1 MVMHVTNTD
10 NPVDFPV
17 DEKEY
22 DPVIDALQGK
32 IDALW
37 RITQGNM
44 NIGLMGIMDD
54 IRLEQIDQLKEA
66 IKMWE
71 NRE

>member
-1 MVMHVTNTD
+1 MTEEK
-10 NPVDFPV
+10 DF
-17 DEKEY
+17 

-37 RITQGNM
+37 KLTESNM
-44 NIGLMGIMDD
+44 RMDMFNIMDD
-54 IRLEQIDQLKEA
+54 IRLKHIDQLKEA
-66 IKMWE
+66 IHMWE

>member
-1 MVMHVTNTD
+1 MTEEK
-10 NPVDFPV
+10 DF
-17 DEKEY
+17 

-37 RITQGNM
+37 KLTESNM
-44 NIGLMGIMDD
+44 RMNMFNIMDD
-54 IRLEQIDQLKEA
+54 IRLQHIDQLKQA
-66 IKMWE
+66 IHMWE

>member
-1 MVMHVTNTD
+1 MKIMTEEE
-10 NPVDFPV
+10 DF
-17 DEKEY
+17 

-37 RITQGNM
+37 KLTESNM
-44 NIGLMGIMDD
+44 RMDMFNIMDD
-54 IRLEQIDQLKEA
+54 IRLQHIDQLKEA
-66 IKMWE
+66 IHMWE

>member
-1 MVMHVTNTD
+1 MTE
-10 NPVDFPV
+10 
-17 DEKEY
+17 EKQF

-37 RITQGNM
+37 KLTESNM
-44 NIGLMGIMDD
+44 RMDMFNIMDD
-54 IRLEQIDQLKEA
+54 IRLEHIDQLKQA
-66 IKMWE
+66 IYMWE

>member
-1 MVMHVTNTD
+1 MTEEK
-10 NPVDFPV
+10 DF
-17 DEKEY
+17 

-37 RITQGNM
+37 KLTESNM
-44 NIGLMGIMDD
+44 HMNMFNIMDD
-54 IRLEQIDQLKEA
+54 IRLQHIDQLKEA
-66 IKMWE
+66 IHMWE

>member
-1 MVMHVTNTD
+1 MTEEK
-10 NPVDFPV
+10 DF
-17 DEKEY
+17 

-37 RITQGNM
+37 KLTESNM
-44 NIGLMGIMDD
+44 RMNMFNIMDD
-54 IRLEQIDQLKEA
+54 IRLQHIDQLKEA
-66 IKMWE
+66 IYMWE

>member
-1 MVMHVTNTD
+1 MTEEK
-10 NPVDFPV
+10 DF
-17 DEKEY
+17 

-37 RITQGNM
+37 KLTESNM
-44 NIGLMGIMDD
+44 RMDMFNIMDD
-54 IRLEQIDQLKEA
+54 IRLQHIDQLKEA
-66 IKMWE
+66 IHMWE

>member
-1 MVMHVTNTD
+1 MTEEK
-10 NPVDFPV
+10 DF
-17 DEKEY
+17 

-37 RITQGNM
+37 KLTESNM
-44 NIGLMGIMDD
+44 RMDMFNIMDD
-54 IRLEQIDQLKEA
+54 IRLQHIDQLKQA
-66 IKMWE
+66 IHMWE

>member
-1 MVMHVTNTD
+1 MENNDIMTEEK
-10 NPVDFPV
+10 DF
-17 DEKEY
+17 

-37 RITQGNM
+37 KLTESNM
-44 NIGLMGIMDD
+44 RMNMFNIMDD
-54 IRLEQIDQLKEA
+54 IRLQHIDQLKEA
-66 IKMWE
+66 IYMWE

>member
-1 MVMHVTNTD
+1 MTEEK
-10 NPVDFPV
+10 DF
-17 DEKEY
+17 

-37 RITQGNM
+37 KITESNM
-44 NIGLMGIMDD
+44 RMDMFNIMDD
-54 IRLEQIDQLKEA
+54 IRLEHIDQLKEA
-66 IKMWE
+66 IHMWE